1 MKSLADKIINSGV
14 LRRVLTESETT
25 EVLSRY
31 LEVLNQRNELLDAL
45 KAIEMGCSFPDD
57 DVQRAVR
64 DRARAAIA
72 KVEGKE

>member
-1 MKSLADKIINSGV
+1 MSFDQDPYVQANISAADFSLMCDEIKQF
-14 LRRVLTESETT
+14 TE
-25 EVLSRY
+25 
-31 LEVLNQRNELLDAL
+31 QRDELLAAL

-72 KVEGKE
+72 KVEVKE